1 MESSSFIYGTGSCL
15 NCEGMFQGTGLGACC
30 CWVLAVP
37 WACWF
42 SAYHLHPKVTCRRGE
57 GVHLCLPFPAGGGL
71 LCLPWRETQAVAF
84 AMSSICADSW
94 GAGQS
99 PTLGA
104 FPHQLL
110 APAHTWEFTQLYIH
124 LSFLFPLHLVR
135 CRARKV
141 CASALGSAPR
151 PVWLE
156 DATYVLGLEPGPLRL
171 PNVPTSLPRGCGGVR
186 SPGAPASCPG
196 SSVEHE
202 ECSCQLFITVLKLS
216 QLAKRP
222 GDTATAACWSLQRT
236 LLFAWPRCFAGGRA
250 LAATAQAVSSGAFSL
265 YIGCTSHRIPSGA
278 AGAGRSG
285 TAV

>member
-1 MESSSFIYGTGSCL
+1 MPAMEGNTSSCFCNVKYLCRQLGCRAVPHPGGLSTPASCSCSYLGIYAIVYSSF
-15 NCEGMFQGTGLGACC
+15 
-30 CWVLAVP
+30 
-37 WACWF
+37 
-42 SAYHLHPKVTCRRGE
+42 
-57 GVHLCLPFPAGGGL
+57 
-71 LCLPWRETQAVAF
+71 
-84 AMSSICADSW
+84 
-94 GAGQS
+94 
-99 PTLGA
+99 
-104 FPHQLL
+104 
-110 APAHTWEFTQLYIH
+110 
-124 LSFLFPLHLVR
+124 LSFPPPS
-135 CRARKV
+135 CEMQSQKSV

-171 PNVPTSLPRGCGGVR
+171 PNVPMSLPRGCGGVR

-202 ECSCQLFITVLKLS
+202 ERSCRLFITVLKLS
-216 QLAKRP
+216 QIAKRP
-222 GDTATAACWSLQRT
+222 GDTATAARWSLQRT